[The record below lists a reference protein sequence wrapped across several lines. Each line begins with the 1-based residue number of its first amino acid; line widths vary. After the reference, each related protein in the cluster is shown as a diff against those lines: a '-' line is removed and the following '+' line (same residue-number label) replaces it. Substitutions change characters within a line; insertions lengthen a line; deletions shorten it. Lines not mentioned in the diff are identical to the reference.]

1 MWLFAQDEFEH
12 MAKRH
17 VKMPCNKA
25 RHSPPA
31 CLQCFILDSK
41 LSPANAKAEF
51 EAIMARREE
60 DRRREAAIRRREQRE
75 AEAVERWRVQKEVT
89 EIIYRVLLV

>member
-1 MWLFAQDEFEH
+1 
-12 MAKRH
+12 
-17 VKMPCNKA
+17 
-25 RHSPPA
+25 
-31 CLQCFILDSK
+31 
-41 LSPANAKAEF
+41 
-51 EAIMARREE
+51 MARREE